1 MQTLL
6 RLVRLCGS
14 EALGECRCFW
24 GLDIQN
30 STPSDHTRAFGPTQ
44 LAASIGLVSS
54 RDTMPLNARLALTAT
69 LLLALSSVMVTSAG
83 TSACCELWSPAIV
96 SWCGVLGLSYLC
108 ASLCVESA
116 NG

>member
-1 MQTLL
+1 MQALL

-14 EALGECRCFW
+14 EALGECRYFW
-24 GLDIQN
+24 GTHRPKQN
-30 STPSDHTRAFGPTQ
+30 SRHSDHTRAFGPTQ

-83 TSACCELWSPAIV
+83 RLACCEL
-96 SWCGVLGLSYLC
+96 LS
-108 ASLCVESA
+108 SL
-116 NG
+116 

>member
-14 EALGECRCFW
+14 EALGECRYFW
-24 GLDIQN
+24 GLTAKQN
-30 STPSDHTRAFGPTQ
+30 STLRPYACVRSTHTARRIHRS
-44 LAASIGLVSS
+44 L

-83 TSACCELWSPAIV
+83 TSACCELWSPAFV
-96 SWCGVLGLSYLC
+96 AWCSVLGLSYLC

>member
-14 EALGECRCFW
+14 EALGEFRCFW
-24 GLDIQN
+24 GLADQTKLQTLRPHTCVR
-30 STPSDHTRAFGPTQ
+30 STHTARRIHRS
-44 LAASIGLVSS
+44 L